1 MSVLCIKIIN
11 QTDIQKGIKI
21 EYMWQ
26 VFCFS
31 IKICQ
36 CLYKG
41 YGIPQYYYCNFYK
54 ERSCMYMFLKLYW

>member
-41 YGIPQYYYCNFYK
+41 YGIPQYYIIVIFTKKDHVCICF
-54 ERSCMYMFLKLYW
+54 